1 MSKFKAFIFDL
12 DGTIANTL
20 PLCIQAFRN
29 AISPLVQRIIT
40 DEEIVATFGPSEEG
54 TIKALVPEQ
63 YDLAL
68 SNYLLHY
75 EELHDQCSKPFEG
88 MAESLEELRNKN
100 VRLAM
105 VTGKGPRSTEISL
118 RRFGLEDYFE
128 YVKTGSAAGPIKHQC
143 IDTILSCWT
152 DIKREQVIY
161 VGDAPTDILAC
172 RQVGIP
178 IAAAAWAPTASPETL
193 LSLAPDFI
201 FYDVKKFTE
210 WAISVI

>member
-20 PLCIQAFRN
+20 PLCIQAFRK
-29 AISPLVQRIIT
+29 AISPLAQRTIT

-54 TIKALVPEQ
+54 TISALVPDQ
-63 YDLAL
+63 YDQAL
-68 SNYLLHY
+68 SSYLVHY
-75 EELHDQCSKPFEG
+75 EQLHHQCSRPFEG
-88 MAESLEELRNKN
+88 MAESLEELRNNN

-118 RRFGLEDYFE
+118 RQFGLGACFE

-143 IDTILSCWT
+143 IDTLLSYWT
-152 DIKREQVIY
+152 DIKKEQVIY
-161 VGDAPTDILAC
+161 VGDAPSDIVAC
-172 RQVGIP
+172 RLVGIP
-178 IAAAAWAPTASPETL
+178 IAAAAWAPTARPEAL
-193 LSLAPDFI
+193 LPLAPDFI
-201 FYDVKKFTE
+201 FYDVKTFRD